1 MPRAVQV
8 ASDMEKATGN
18 SSMIF
23 TEGSVVDVARKV
35 IGNQEYDDAFFICDV
50 RDLLSKVD
58 LWKRELPRVT
68 PFYAIKACTDPV
80 VLKLLKVSG
89 VNFDCSN
96 RREIATM
103 LALGTAPERILYAQ
117 TVKNCSHLDYS
128 LDRGVDLM
136 TFDSAEELDK
146 VHHKGARLLLRIIG
160 DEEGCHYTLN
170 KKFGCLISDAPQL
183 LEKARTLGR
192 TVVGIAFHVGC
203 AYKDPS
209 IFVRTIEQARKIFD
223 LATDM
228 GFQMTVLDIGGGFP
242 GGLRNKEKF
251 LKVCEAIRSALDAQ
265 FPPSSGIQILAEP
278 GQFFV
283 TSAYTLLLK
292 VVGKRKRNLLIDGMV
307 QEYQEVF
314 LSESKRNCIT
324 NCIYDFL
331 DVQFKPLDPPYD
343 RPCNL
348 LSTLWGATCS
358 PLDCIADR
366 QLFFDARPDEWII
379 VDNMGAYSLVN
390 ACGFNGFG
398 FPRVHYVVD
407 PADAAIVHDI
417 LDALPVEG
425 GYGPVIEII
434 KKRPSDNALKKL
446 GHIENG
452 SIEKKLF
459 QRGLIQNGH
468 EQNGLT
474 QNGH

>member
-1 MPRAVQV
+1 MVYEMDKTA
-8 ASDMEKATGN
+8 GN
-18 SSMIF
+18 SSTIH
-23 TEGSVVDVARKV
+23 TEGSVVDVAQEV
-35 IGNQEYDDAFFICDV
+35 INCQEYDDAFFICDV
-50 RDLLSKVD
+50 RDLLSKVE
-58 LWKRELPRVT
+58 LWKRELPRVS

-80 VLKLLKVSG
+80 VLKLLKDSG

-103 LALGTAPERILYAQ
+103 LNLGTSPDRILYAQ
-117 TVKNCSHLDYS
+117 TVKNCSHLDYA
-128 LDRGVDLM
+128 LEHGVDLM

-146 VHHKGARLLLRIIG
+146 IHQKDARLLLRIIG

-183 LEKARTLGR
+183 LKKARSLGR
-192 TVVGIAFHVGC
+192 KVVGIAFHVGC
-203 AYKDPS
+203 AYQDPS

-228 GFQMTVLDIGGGFP
+228 GFEMNVLDIGGGFP

-251 LKVCEAIRSALDAQ
+251 LKVCASIRSALDAH
-265 FPPSSGIQILAEP
+265 FPSSNDVKILAEP

-292 VVGKRKRNLLIDGMV
+292 VVGKRKRNLLIDGKV

-331 DVQFKPLDPPYD
+331 DVQFRPLDPPYD

-366 QLFFDARPDEWII
+366 QLFFDVKPDEWIV

-407 PADAAIVHDI
+407 PVDADRVRVI

-425 GYGPVIEII
+425 GYGPEVEIV
-434 KKRPSDNALKKL
+434 KKRPSDNALKK
-446 GHIENG
+446 N
-452 SIEKKLF
+452 
-459 QRGLIQNGH
+459 GLIQNGH
-468 EQNGLT
+468 
-474 QNGH
+474 

>member
-1 MPRAVQV
+1 
-8 ASDMEKATGN
+8 MEKTTGN
-18 SSMIF
+18 TSTIY
-23 TEGSVVDVARKV
+23 TDGSVVDIARKV
-35 IGNQEYDDAFFICDV
+35 ISTQEYDDAFFICDV
-50 RDLLSKVD
+50 RDLLSKVE
-58 LWKRELPRVT
+58 LWKHELPRVT

-80 VLKLLKVSG
+80 VLKLLKDKD

-103 LALGTAPERILYAQ
+103 LDLGTTPDRILYAQ

-128 LDRGVDLM
+128 LKHGVDLM

-146 VHHKGARLLLRIIG
+146 IHHKDARLLLRIIG

-170 KKFGCLISDAPQL
+170 KKFGCLISDAPKL

-192 TVVGIAFHVGC
+192 RVVGIAFHVGC
-203 AYKDPS
+203 AYTDPS
-209 IFVRTIEQARKIFD
+209 IFLRTIEQARKIFD
-223 LATDM
+223 LATAM
-228 GFQMTVLDIGGGFP
+228 GFEMSVLDIGGGFP

-251 LKVCEAIRSALDAQ
+251 LKVCAALRSALDDQ
-265 FPPSSGIQILAEP
+265 FPPSSGVKILAEP

-292 VVGKRKRNLLIDGMV
+292 VVGKRKRNLLIDGKV

-331 DVQFKPLDPPYD
+331 DVQFRPLDPPYD

-366 QLFFDARPDEWII
+366 QLFFDTKPDEWII

-407 PADAAIVHDI
+407 PADASAVRAV
-417 LDALPVEG
+417 LDTLPVEG
-425 GYGPVIEII
+425 GYGPMVEIV
-434 KKRPSDNALKKL
+434 KKRPSDNALKKHGMLENGVIRNGL
-446 GHIENG
+446 GANGFIENG
-452 SIEKKLF
+452 
-459 QRGLIQNGH
+459 QIQKGF
-468 EQNGLT
+468 T
-474 QNGH
+474 QNDLVQSGH